1 MENENKF
8 NELIASL
15 QSKIDNIAASVNN
28 IEGERISRKQAEEA
42 AAAQKA
48 KEEHETQLKAAWEEE
63 FKKKYGITA
72 EAPITDNAGSKQT
85 PEPNTSSADTVN
97 PTKPANPVG
106 LAPTIKVQETT
117 TTYKTVDE
125 IIAEQRAKR
134 NNWQPRNYTWKG
146 KPQIKYL
153 KLILEEEKTRFTS
166 LLSLIIRRNG
176 GKRL

>member
-1 MENENKF
+1 MENQNKALD
-8 NELIASL
+8 ELIASL

-72 EAPITDNAGSKQT
+72 EAPNTNTAGGENKA
-85 PEPNTSSADTVN
+85 PEPNTPSAEPVN
-97 PTKPANPVG
+97 QPTTPVG
-106 LAPTIKVQETT
+106 LTPTVKIQENTP
-117 TTYKTVDE
+117 TYKTVDE

-134 NNWQPRNYTWKG
+134 NRW
-146 KPQIKYL
+146 
-153 KLILEEEKTRFTS
+153 
-166 LLSLIIRRNG
+166 
-176 GKRL
+176 

>member
-1 MENENKF
+1 MENQNKALD
-8 NELIASL
+8 ELIASL

-72 EAPITDNAGSKQT
+72 EATNTNTAGGENQA
-85 PEPNTSSADTVN
+85 PEPNTPNAE
-97 PTKPANPVG
+97 PANPSNPSNPATPVG
-106 LAPTIKVQETT
+106 LTPTVKVQENTPA
-117 TTYKTVDE
+117 YKTVDE

-134 NNWQPRNYTWKG
+134 NRW
-146 KPQIKYL
+146 
-153 KLILEEEKTRFTS
+153 
-166 LLSLIIRRNG
+166 
-176 GKRL
+176 

>member
-1 MENENKF
+1 MENQNKALD
-8 NELIASL
+8 ELIASL

-72 EAPITDNAGSKQT
+72 EAPIANNAGSENQA
-85 PEPNTSSADTVN
+85 PEPNTTTAE
-97 PTKPANPVG
+97 PANPSNPSNPATPVG
-106 LAPTIKVQETT
+106 LTPTVKVQENTP
-117 TTYKTVDE
+117 TYKTVDE

-134 NNWQPRNYTWKG
+134 NRW
-146 KPQIKYL
+146 
-153 KLILEEEKTRFTS
+153 
-166 LLSLIIRRNG
+166 
-176 GKRL
+176 

>member
-15 QSKIDNIAASVNN
+15 QSKIENIAASVNN

-72 EAPITDNAGSKQT
+72 EAPIANNAGGEKQA
-85 PEPNTSSADTVN
+85 PEPNTPSVE
-97 PTKPANPVG
+97 PVKPVG
-106 LAPTIKVQETT
+106 LAPTVKVQETT
-117 TTYKTVDE
+117 PTYKTVDE

-134 NNWQPRNYTWKG
+134 NN
-146 KPQIKYL
+146 
-153 KLILEEEKTRFTS
+153 
-166 LLSLIIRRNG
+166 
-176 GKRL
+176 

>member
-28 IEGERISRKQAEEA
+28 IEGERISKKQAEEA

-72 EAPITDNAGSKQT
+72 EAPIANNAGSEPA
-85 PEPNTSSADTVN
+85 PEPNTPSAEPVN
-97 PTKPANPVG
+97 PSNPSNQPIG

-117 TTYKTVDE
+117 PTYKTVDE

-134 NNWQPRNYTWKG
+134 NNW
-146 KPQIKYL
+146 
-153 KLILEEEKTRFTS
+153 
-166 LLSLIIRRNG
+166 
-176 GKRL
+176 

>member
-1 MENENKF
+1 MENQNKF

-15 QSKIDNIAASVNN
+15 QSKIENIAASVNN

-72 EAPITDNAGSKQT
+72 EAPIADNAGSENQA
-85 PEPNTSSADTVN
+85 PEPNTPSAEPV
-97 PTKPANPVG
+97 KPVG
-106 LAPTIKVQETT
+106 LAPTVKVQETT

-134 NNWQPRNYTWKG
+134 NNW
-146 KPQIKYL
+146 
-153 KLILEEEKTRFTS
+153 
-166 LLSLIIRRNG
+166 
-176 GKRL
+176 

>member
-1 MENENKF
+1 MENQNKALD
-8 NELIASL
+8 ELIASL

-72 EAPITDNAGSKQT
+72 EAPIANNAGSEKA
-85 PEPNTSSADTVN
+85 PEPETPSANTVN

-117 TTYKTVDE
+117 PTYKTVDE

-134 NNWQPRNYTWKG
+134 NN
-146 KPQIKYL
+146 
-153 KLILEEEKTRFTS
+153 
-166 LLSLIIRRNG
+166 
-176 GKRL
+176 

>member
-28 IEGERISRKQAEEA
+28 IEGERISKKQAEEA

-48 KEEHETQLKAAWEEE
+48 QEEHETQLKAAWEEE

-72 EAPITDNAGSKQT
+72 EAPIANNAGGENQA
-85 PEPNTSSADTVN
+85 PEPNTHSDE
-97 PTKPANPVG
+97 PANPSNPSNPATPVG
-106 LAPTIKVQETT
+106 LTPTVKVQENTPA
-117 TTYKTVDE
+117 YKTVDE

-134 NNWQPRNYTWKG
+134 NRW
-146 KPQIKYL
+146 
-153 KLILEEEKTRFTS
+153 
-166 LLSLIIRRNG
+166 
-176 GKRL
+176 

>member
-1 MENENKF
+1 MENQNKF

-28 IEGERISRKQAEEA
+28 IEGERISKKQAEEA

-72 EAPITDNAGSKQT
+72 EAPIANNAGGENQA
-85 PEPNTSSADTVN
+85 PEPNTSSAEPV
-97 PTKPANPVG
+97 KPVG

-117 TTYKTVDE
+117 ATYKTVDE

-134 NNWQPRNYTWKG
+134 NNW
-146 KPQIKYL
+146 
-153 KLILEEEKTRFTS
+153 
-166 LLSLIIRRNG
+166 
-176 GKRL
+176 

>member
-1 MENENKF
+1 MENQNKALD
-8 NELIASL
+8 ELIASL
-15 QSKIDNIAASVNN
+15 QSKIENIAASVNN

-72 EAPITDNAGSKQT
+72 EAPNTNTAGSNQA
-85 PEPNTSSADTVN
+85 PEPNTPNADAAN

-106 LAPTIKVQETT
+106 LTPTIKVQENTA
-117 TTYKTVDE
+117 TYKTVDE

-134 NNWQPRNYTWKG
+134 NNW
-146 KPQIKYL
+146 
-153 KLILEEEKTRFTS
+153 
-166 LLSLIIRRNG
+166 
-176 GKRL
+176 